1 MSFKKAFAGRQVQRR
16 YLKASRRGSGR
27 TCACAVAPNGAEFYT
42 DSLDRLRFGNTKLIP
57 EFLAL
62 MKRES
67 ERNDVNIVIGITGF
81 YLELTKHHR

>member
-16 YLKASRRGSGR
+16 YLKASQRGIR
-27 TCACAVAPNGAEFYT
+27 TVYACAVAPNGAEFYT

-62 MKRES
+62 MAS
-67 ERNDVNIVIGITGF
+67 IS
-81 YLELTKHHR
+81 

>member
-1 MSFKKAFAGRQVQRR
+1 MSFKKAFAVQTGP
-16 YLKASRRGSGR
+16 KALSESFPARNPHSLRLR
-27 TCACAVAPNGAEFYT
+27 CRAKWVEFYT
-42 DSLDRLRFGNTKLIP
+42 GSFDRLRSGNTKLIP

-67 ERNDVNIVIGITGF
+67 ERNDVNIVMGITGF

>member
-1 MSFKKAFAGRQVQRR
+1 
-16 YLKASRRGSGR
+16 
-27 TCACAVAPNGAEFYT
+27 
-42 DSLDRLRFGNTKLIP
+42 
-57 EFLAL
+57 